1 MDIAGLSMNLSQ
13 ANLTQAVGIR
23 VLKLA
28 QTNAVQQSQD
38 FVKMMEQSVLPHLGQ
53 RVDIKA

>member
-13 ANLTQAVGIR
+13 ANLAQAVGIR

-28 QTNAVQQSQD
+28 QTNAVQQSLD
-38 FVKMMEQSVLPHLGQ
+38 FVKMMEQSALPHLGQ